1 MFSLSAG
8 LCKNYQAYF
17 FKKIKLSEEKEDG
30 QMMNA
35 LNFGADPNHE

>member
-17 FKKIKLSEEKEDG
+17 FLKIKLSEEEDG

>member
-1 MFSLSAG
+1 MFSSSAG

-17 FKKIKLSEEKEDG
+17 FLKIKLSEEKEDE